1 MSTIEFLTPTGV
13 VHFPVVTYYI
23 PARPSETWFNNIHEI
38 MHGLGFIQGCSIG
51 QNSVHLKYRND
62 VMSLDD
68 SGNRYID
75 KKNQDYFGHSNA
87 KCPLD
92 LKKSVFLE
100 PTEKDTQLIPYTQ
113 SCEFDWNVRKY
124 NHNFSLNCLAK
135 LDF

>member
-1 MSTIEFLTPTGV
+1 
-13 VHFPVVTYYI
+13 
-23 PARPSETWFNNIHEI
+23 
-38 MHGLGFIQGCSIG
+38 
-51 QNSVHLKYRND
+51 
-62 VMSLDD
+62 MSLDD

-124 NHNFSLNCLAK
+124 NHIGLFGAMKGIRLKATWMI
-135 LDF
+135 